1 MLYFYVTPVLIGYV
15 FFLSESGEMCAMK
28 EVTLCSDDPKSRE
41 SAQQLG
47 QEISVLSRLRH
58 QNIVQYYGSETVSF
72 TDISWTFLFSDT
84 INCFSST
91 KSCT

>member
-1 MLYFYVTPVLIGYV
+1 MLYFSMSLLVLIRYV

-47 QEISVLSRLRH
+47 QVSYKSSSV
-58 QNIVQYYGSETVSF
+58 QT
-72 TDISWTFLFSDT
+72 
-84 INCFSST
+84 T
-91 KSCT
+91 KAALWYF

>member
-1 MLYFYVTPVLIGYV
+1 MLYFYVTPGLIGFV

-47 QEISVLSRLRH
+47 QVSYTSSSVQNNGNCSLVLLVFEFSKLSA
-58 QNIVQYYGSETVSF
+58 SF
-72 TDISWTFLFSDT
+72 Q
-84 INCFSST
+84 
-91 KSCT
+91 

>member
-1 MLYFYVTPVLIGYV
+1 MLYFYVTPGLIGYV

-47 QEISVLSRLRH
+47 QVSYTSSSV
-58 QNIVQYYGSETVSF
+58 QNNGSCSLVLLF
-72 TDISWTFLFSDT
+72 LNFLTFLLLFQWLT
-84 INCFSST
+84 LAGNFSS
-91 KSCT
+91 